1 MNIEQIEIGDFPVEV
16 VFKNIKNIHLSVHP
30 PTGRVRISAP
40 ARLSIDVIRVYAI
53 SKLDW
58 IKKQQVKFQNQ
69 ERETKREY
77 LERESHYV
85 WGKRYLLSVK
95 EANQVPV
102 VELKHNQML
111 LIVRPGSDMD
121 KREAVV
127 SAWYRD
133 EIREAVAPL
142 LEKWEMQLGVQSNR
156 IIVRRMKTKWGSCNH
171 HTRNIHLNTELAK
184 KPRECLEYVVVHELI
199 HLLEGHHNDNFQ
211 RYTNKFLPSWR
222 LLREE
227 LNHAPLAHQE
237 WEY

>member
-1 MNIEQIEIGDFPVEV
+1 MNIKQIEISGFPVEV
-16 VFKNIKNIHLSVHP
+16 VFKDIKNIHLSVHP

-53 SKLDW
+53 SKLAW

-77 LERESHYV
+77 LDRESHYV
-85 WGKRYLLSVK
+85 WGRRYLLTVN
-95 EANQVPV
+95 ETNQVPV
-102 VELKHNQML
+102 VELRHNQML
-111 LIVRPGSDMD
+111 LTVRPGSGMD

-133 EIREAVAPL
+133 ELRDAVAPL
-142 LEKWEMQLGVQSNR
+142 VEKWELQLGVKANR
-156 IIVRRMKTKWGSCNH
+156 IIVRRMKTKWGSCNP

-211 RYTNKFLPSWR
+211 IYMNKFLPSWR